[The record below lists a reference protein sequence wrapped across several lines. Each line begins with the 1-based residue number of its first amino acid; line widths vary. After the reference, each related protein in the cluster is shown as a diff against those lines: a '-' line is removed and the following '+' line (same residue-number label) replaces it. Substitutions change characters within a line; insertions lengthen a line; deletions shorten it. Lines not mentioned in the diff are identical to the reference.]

1 MNNILSLYAA
11 PSRYLAVV
19 CMGISVAAQAQTDST
34 VTLYG
39 IVDAAVVYTT
49 HQAGGNKT
57 AIDSGQL
64 ATSRWGIKG
73 TEDLGGGL
81 KANVVLESSL
91 AVDSGAGGSSFGT
104 PLVASFFDRA
114 STVGLSG
121 SLGSINFGR
130 QNMLGVDSIGLADP
144 MGLAH
149 AGTNPNVVY
158 SALNVQ
164 TLAGQTIAGQYGVN
178 NGGTEL
184 RQNNSIK
191 YLTPRWSGF
200 GGALMVGLGE
210 NAGNRSANSYTGA
223 SAYYTNGKSGAAL
236 AYAKLT
242 DPTNAST
249 MTLMGGGAKYAMA
262 PVTFNLTY
270 AQSEND
276 ATVNTTKRKIAITG
290 LGLDYALS
298 PSITLTG
305 AYYNATLSGTADGK
319 ADQYVFLAKHAMSS
333 RTTTYASVTL
343 VKAGS
348 AANPDISMASGL
360 LVVGAGESDATRLA
374 CGIMHSF

>member
-1 MNNILSLYAA
+1 MDDTLPLYAA
-11 PSRYLAVV
+11 PSRYIAVV
-19 CMGISVAAQAQTDST
+19 CMGISLAAQAQIDST

-39 IVDAAVVYTT
+39 LVDAAVVYTT
-49 HQAGGNKT
+49 HQAGGNVT
-57 AIDSGQL
+57 AINSGQL

-114 STVGLSG
+114 STVGLLG

-149 AGTNPNVVY
+149 AGSNPNVVY
-158 SALNVQ
+158 SALNSQ
-164 TLAGQTIAGQYGVN
+164 TLAGQTLAGQYGVN
-178 NGGTEL
+178 NGGSEL

-210 NAGNRSANSYTGA
+210 KAANRSANSYTGG

-242 DPTNAST
+242 IDTNTST
-249 MTLMGGGAKYAMA
+249 MTLLGGGAKYAMA
-262 PVTFNLTY
+262 PVMFNLTY
-270 AQSEND
+270 AQSEID
-276 ATVNTTKRKIAITG
+276 TTKRKIAITG
-290 LGLDYALS
+290 VGLDYALS
-298 PSITLTG
+298 PSVTLTG
-305 AYYNATLSGTADGK
+305 AYYNATLSGTANGK

-360 LVVGAGESDATRLA
+360 LSPGAGESDATRLA